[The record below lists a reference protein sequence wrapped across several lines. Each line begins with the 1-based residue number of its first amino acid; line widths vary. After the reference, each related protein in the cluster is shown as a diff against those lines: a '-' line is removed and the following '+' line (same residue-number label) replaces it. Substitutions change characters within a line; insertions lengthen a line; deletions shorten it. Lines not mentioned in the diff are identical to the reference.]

1 MLRVSRISFPGFGI
15 KEFDIDAVAFSVGG
29 FEIAWY
35 AIIITIGMIVGV
47 YYTIYRCNQAGITF
61 DDAMDFCLFAIPIG
75 VVGARL
81 YYVLT
86 TLEEFDT
93 FYDVINIRAGG
104 LAIYGGILAGAVSV
118 FVTAKVKKI
127 PFLVIADCCTP
138 GIILAQAIGR
148 WGNFTN
154 GEAFG
159 AETGIF
165 CRMGLNNFLTSYE
178 TVFVHP
184 TFLYESLWNLAG
196 FLLMHFLFKKR
207 KYDGQIFLMIF
218 GWYGLGRMFIEGLRA
233 DSLYTTIFSITFRTS
248 QVLAAVIFII
258 CAAFLTYFAIKKYE
272 KPLYHK
278 DNINLSKESK

>member
-1 MLRVSRISFPGFGI
+1 MLRVSKISFPGFGI
-15 KEFDIDAVAFSVGG
+15 KEFDIDAVAFSVGS

-47 YYTIYRCNQAGITF
+47 YYTIYRCKQAGITF

-81 YYVLT
+81 YYVFT

-118 FVTAKVKKI
+118 FVTSKVKKI

-159 AETGIF
+159 AETEIF
-165 CRMGLNNFLTSYE
+165 CRMGLNNFLTNYQ

-248 QVLAAVIFII
+248 QVLAAVIFIT
-258 CAAFLTYFAIKKYE
+258 CAAFLIYLAIKKYK

-278 DNINLSKESK
+278 DNTNLSKESK